1 MNLRDENIYEYEVGN
16 DSDRSYNWCTFCSQF
31 RYKDERS
38 LTRLIFGKDFNRV
51 LYEDE
56 YFVVV
61 PALGQIT
68 EGYLLIISKDH
79 FVSVANFPEY
89 IREPFLVL
97 KDKVRE
103 VLLKEYSD
111 PIFFEH
117 GSYSPE
123 ILGGASINHAHFHA
137 VPLEID
143 LKSTELNELNPVM
156 VDGIH
161 YLWSCHINNPYI
173 YFESLRNKKGY
184 FVSLESNLPSQYVRR
199 IIAREAGHPHIWN
212 WHKYIGKSEVES
224 TVNRL
229 IDKFK

>member
-1 MNLRDENIYEYEVGN
+1 MDLKNENIYECDIGT
-16 DSDRSYNWCTFCSQF
+16 DSDRSHNRCTFCSQF
-31 RYKDERS
+31 RYKDERN

-56 YFVVV
+56 NFVVV

-97 KDKVRE
+97 KDKVRK

-123 ILGGASINHAHFHA
+123 IHGGASINHAHFHA
-137 VPLEID
+137 VPLDID
-143 LKSTELNELNPVM
+143 LINTELNELNPVM
-156 VDGIH
+156 VHGIQ
-161 YLWSCHINNPYI
+161 YLWNCHINHPYI
-173 YFESLRNKKGY
+173 YFETLRDKKGY
-184 FVSLESNLPSQYVRR
+184 FIRLDSNLPSQYVRR
-199 IIAREAGHPHIWN
+199 IIAREAGYPLIWN
-212 WHKYIGKSEVES
+212 WHKYIGKSEVQN
-224 TVNRL
+224 TVNKL
-229 IDKFK
+229 IAKFI